1 MFAHVICRKTL
12 DRQPWAYHLSGL
24 ETESLFTSDAAAISE
39 CITFKVGFIWCNCHM
54 MSPSFHPPIVP
65 RWDRFRDRKR
75 RQEKLALL
83 EGLGW
88 SVGVLYTGQRDVRG
102 PPNRDR
108 VLICHV
114 CEWPSR
120 VEKRDPSCAKCCE
133 TLRNRG
139 LKHIQT
145 R

>member
-24 ETESLFTSDAAAISE
+24 ETESLFTSDAVAISE
-39 CITFKVGFIWCNCHM
+39 SDMKIHHLQGWLHLMQLSHDVTILPPGFL
-54 MSPSFHPPIVP
+54 VP

-83 EGLGW
+83 EGL
-88 SVGVLYTGQRDVRG
+88 VQRDVGG
-102 PPNRDR
+102 PPNRDG
-108 VLICHV
+108 VLTCHV
-114 CEWPSR
+114 CEWPSK